1 MMEMIRPILEL
12 TVIIPGMLL
21 AYLPVNECL
30 KQAPVKLALWLT
42 TLLLTLSLSGGLV
55 CYMLQLSVKLLLVPV
70 LMLLMLI
77 YHKTLQISI
86 WKSSSIFLAVCAV
99 FACVNSLS
107 RACLLYTS
115 RADCTAIR
123 AIMSA
128 LLLYHQRQQFS

>member
-21 AYLPVNECL
+21 AYLPVKECL

-42 TLLLTLSLSGGLV
+42 PLLLTLSLSGGII
-55 CYMLQLSVKLLLVPV
+55 CYMLQLPVRLLLLPV
-70 LMLLMLI
+70 LLLLMLI

-99 FACVNSLS
+99 FCVCEQSVS
-107 RACLLYTS
+107 CSKCYY
-115 RADCTAIR
+115 D
-123 AIMSA
+123 
-128 LLLYHQRQQFS
+128 F